1 MKLKFFVLPI
11 LTISLCSCGL
21 STELNRKSFYFDTYT
36 DTRLF
41 EGTQDNLKDIT
52 NIFRKIDKLTDNY
65 KARDVSNVFTINNT
79 NENVK
84 VDKDLYEILNLS
96 FSSDLD
102 DLHYFNPLIGSLS
115 KKWKNSLENHEIL
128 PQSTIDEEL
137 LKIASS
143 SLELLSSTTV
153 KRSGDAEIDLGAVA
167 KGFALDKVKSY
178 LDKKNIS
185 KYLVDCGS
193 SSILLGEKANGEN
206 FKIQIAN
213 ANNKYLSLKNCVIST
228 SSMSRQ
234 AVEID
239 GVKYSHIVNPTN
251 GSVINKNDVAIV
263 ISQSG
268 YLGDILSTDFVNESV
283 EDIKTLEK
291 KYNVQSLIFKD
302 NKIIYKNKSIE
313 VLDK

>member
-1 MKLKFFVLPI
+1 M
-11 LTISLCSCGL
+11 
-21 STELNRKSFYFDTYT
+21 
-36 DTRLF
+36 
-41 EGTQDNLKDIT
+41 
-52 NIFRKIDKLTDNY
+52 
-65 KARDVSNVFTINNT
+65 
-79 NENVK
+79 
-84 VDKDLYEILNLS
+84 
-96 FSSDLD
+96 
-102 DLHYFNPLIGSLS
+102 
-115 KKWKNSLENHEIL
+115 

-185 KYLVDCGS
+185 KYLVDCGC
-193 SSILLGEKANGEN
+193 SSILLGEKPNGEN
-206 FKIQIAN
+206 FKSQIAN

-228 SSMSRQ
+228 SSMSSQ

-283 EDIKTLEK
+283 EDIKALEK
-291 KYNVQSLIFKD
+291 MYNVQSLIFKD
-302 NKIIYKNKSIE
+302 NKIIYKNKGIE